1 MAPMTNYN
9 GDGEQ
14 SLTELFC
21 SAELTGAIHSQLICL
36 SVLNIFLSI
45 TAFLGNTLILVALCK
60 ETSLHPPSKVLLR
73 NLATTDLFVGIIV
86 EPVHVVCWISAVK
99 EQWNICR
106 FALVAIIITAQLLCS
121 VSQLT
126 LAAISMDRLLA
137 LLLGLRYRQV
147 VTLKRTYVTVF
158 SVWVVSAIGC
168 IMYLWNGLVSSS
180 YSYVILILSLI
191 ISIYFYARIF
201 HRLRHFQTQIQDNVT
216 AQPNQKNPLKMAP
229 YRKTVSGALWLQ
241 LALIV
246 CYLPYVAVAPL
257 AIQKIRSQSLSSTF
271 YLVHQLTITLIY
283 FNSSLNLLLY
293 YWKISDVRQA
303 AKDTVRHLFCSS
315 S

>member
-1 MAPMTNYN
+1 MAPMTNYT

-21 SAELTGAIHSQLICL
+21 SAELTGAIHSQLVCL
-36 SVLNIFLSI
+36 SVLNIFLFI
-45 TAFLGNTLILVALCK
+45 TAFWGNTLILVALCK

-86 EPVHVVCWISAVK
+86 EPVHVVYWISAVK

-106 FALVAIIITAQLLCS
+106 FALVTIIITAQLLCS

-147 VTLKRTYVTVF
+147 VTLKRTYITVI

-191 ISIYFYARIF
+191 ISIYFYTRIF
-201 HRLRHFQTQIQDNVT
+201 LRLRHFQTQIQDNVQVNRT
-216 AQPNQKNPLKMAP
+216 KQ
-229 YRKTVSGALWLQ
+229 
-241 LALIV
+241 I
-246 CYLPYVAVAPL
+246 
-257 AIQKIRSQSLSSTF
+257 
-271 YLVHQLTITLIY
+271 H
-283 FNSSLNLLLY
+283 
-293 YWKISDVRQA
+293 
-303 AKDTVRHLFCSS
+303 
-315 S
+315 